1 MLFNTLLAYTGC
13 NVKDKYKKLFGEP
26 IERTANKVR
35 PYMVDWVQEFIKQS
49 PFAIM
54 STSDSEGN
62 CDASPKGGKPG
73 FIKVIDDT
81 RLLIP
86 DVAGNKLFQSYKNI
100 ESNPKI
106 GMIFFIPSINES
118 ARVNGR
124 VSIIRNG
131 DSYFDK
137 ISLEVFDAD
146 EKAEVLQALLLDV
159 DESYGHCSRALNF
172 SKLWNIET
180 ISSNQ
185 NNPPIGKKDSGT

>member
-1 MLFNTLLAYTGC
+1 
-13 NVKDKYKKLFGEP
+13 
-26 IERTANKVR
+26 
-35 PYMVDWVQEFIKQS
+35 
-49 PFAIM
+49 
-54 STSDSEGN
+54 
-62 CDASPKGGKPG
+62 
-73 FIKVIDDT
+73 
-81 RLLIP
+81 
-86 DVAGNKLFQSYKNI
+86 
-100 ESNPKI
+100 
-106 GMIFFIPSINES
+106 MIFFIPSINES

>member
-1 MLFNTLLAYTGC
+1 
-13 NVKDKYKKLFGEP
+13 VKDKYKKLFGEP

-62 CDASPKGGKPG
+62 CDAS
-73 FIKVIDDT
+73 